1 MCDSMEAVSVVDP
14 SCQRSSHQTPG
25 EHGHPRPE
33 MLILG
38 EFRGLAS
45 AWPVPQIMFFRLR
58 LLIHSDQDVLS
69 ITDIAD
75 RMCFGVPFTRGFD
88 PKRQEVLLS
97 PELG

>member
-1 MCDSMEAVSVVDP
+1 MPGQLIVSGRQEYVVCDSTEAVSVVDP

-45 AWPVPQIMFFRLR
+45 A
-58 LLIHSDQDVLS
+58 
-69 ITDIAD
+69 
-75 RMCFGVPFTRGFD
+75 
-88 PKRQEVLLS
+88 
-97 PELG
+97 